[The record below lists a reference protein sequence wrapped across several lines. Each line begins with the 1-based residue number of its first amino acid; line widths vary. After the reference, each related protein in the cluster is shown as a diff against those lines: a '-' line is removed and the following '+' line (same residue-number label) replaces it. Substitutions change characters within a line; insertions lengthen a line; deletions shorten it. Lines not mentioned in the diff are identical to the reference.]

1 MITINEKGVF
11 ARKITVSRHG
21 DNASNNTLKN
31 VFIKSAEKY
40 TVNVQSFVTNTV
52 PPLWRGE
59 KIFFQIQPK
68 GAQNAAFP
76 TLMPPNH
83 SLSPYLELR
92 LSNIHSVSQVLVEM
106 EQFFYRFNLKYSQYL
121 KNVADGHTTVTG
133 DRKSLGNDFGY
144 HVMVGCDANG
154 VLQLLFSSQFLTTF
168 YLKIPAK
175 DLLGLRSPLW
185 ASTGGGA
192 LITAESPGY
201 SLIAMGQGNVTF
213 AHSQLCNQAVA
224 FRGSRSVFLLDSRLS
239 LDVTCTIPHS
249 NIITSTNSK
258 EEHDHI
264 LARFDLSD
272 YLDNS
277 GGNRMRNDLLMT
289 TLTFNDK
296 LQVGPTDL
304 VKGAKHF
311 QAVSLLPGTIHSIN
325 TALFVRYIED
335 GEINSYPLTVNETE
349 FWRMVL
355 VFTKKTT

>member
-1 MITINEKGVF
+1 
-11 ARKITVSRHG
+11 
-21 DNASNNTLKN
+21 
-31 VFIKSAEKY
+31 
-40 TVNVQSFVTNTV
+40 
-52 PPLWRGE
+52 
-59 KIFFQIQPK
+59 
-68 GAQNAAFP
+68 
-76 TLMPPNH
+76 
-83 SLSPYLELR
+83 
-92 LSNIHSVSQVLVEM
+92 M

-121 KNVADGHTTVTG
+121 KNVADGNENITG
-133 DRKSLGNDFGY
+133 DPKSLGNHFAY
-144 HVMVGCDANG
+144 HIMIGCDANG
-154 VLQLLFSSQFLTTF
+154 VLNLLFSPHFLSQY
-168 YLKIPAK
+168 YLQIPAK
-175 DLLGLRSPLW
+175 DLLGIRSPLW
-185 ASTGGGA
+185 ASSGGGV
-192 LITAESPGY
+192 LITAESPGQ
-201 SLIAMGQGNVTF
+201 SLIAIDGQGNVTF
-213 AHSQLCNQAVA
+213 AHHHACNQAIA
-224 FRGSRSVFLLDSRLS
+224 FRGSRSIFLLDSRLS
-239 LDVTCTIPHS
+239 IDVTCTIPHS
-249 NIITSTNSK
+249 NIITSTDSK

-311 QAVSLLPGTIHSIN
+311 QAVSLLPGIIHSIN